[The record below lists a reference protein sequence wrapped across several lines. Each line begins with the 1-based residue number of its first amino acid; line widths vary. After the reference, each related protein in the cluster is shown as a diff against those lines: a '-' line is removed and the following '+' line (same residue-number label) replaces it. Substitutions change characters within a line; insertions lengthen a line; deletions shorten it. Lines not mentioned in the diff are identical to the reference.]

1 MAAKQRVAILG
12 GGMASITAAYEL
24 TSTPELRERY
34 DVTDLPVGLAAGG
47 KCASGRNA
55 AYGERIEEHGLH
67 IWFGFY
73 ENAFRVMRD
82 AYEQLGR
89 RPGEPLATWRDAF
102 KPCDADRALRGVREP
117 LAGMGLQPPAQPAH
131 PGRHELPAHVLG
143 GGPHDA
149 RLPLRALGGA
159 RRPPTRTPP
168 APPPVQLPFG
178 IHLPFGVPFGID
190 RMAQPRRR
198 APRSLGPRPR
208 PSGRSSTRWPSPSR
222 ASCWA

>member
-24 TSTPELRERY
+24 TGTPELRERY
-34 DVTDLPVGLAAGG
+34 DVTVYQSGWRLGG

-89 RPGEPLATWRDAF
+89 DPEAPLATWRDAF
-102 KPCDADRALRGVREP
+102 KPCEQIVLYEWFEKRWRGWGFKPPGNPLTPGDSSYLPTFWEVAHTMLDYLFGRWEGLKATNPHAPGPPSRPAALRH
-117 LAGMGLQPPAQPAH
+117 PPARSACRS
-131 PGRHELPAHVLG
+131 GSIAW
-143 GGPHDA
+143 
-149 RLPLRALGGA
+149 RA
-159 RRPPTRTPP
+159 TPS
-168 APPPVQLPFG
+168 
-178 IHLPFGVPFGID
+178 
-190 RMAQPRRR
+190 R
-198 APRSLGPRPR
+198 ASSLGPALARAGDHR
-208 PSGRSSTRWPSPSR
+208 RARPSPSR
-222 ASCWA
+222 A